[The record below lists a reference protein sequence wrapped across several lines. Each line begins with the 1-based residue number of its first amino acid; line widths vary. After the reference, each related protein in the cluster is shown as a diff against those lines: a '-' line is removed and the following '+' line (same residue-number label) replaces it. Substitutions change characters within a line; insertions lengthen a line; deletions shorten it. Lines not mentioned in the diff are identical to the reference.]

1 VTIPTDLDRVIHSP
15 KRLAAMAILASSTSS
30 DFSYLRDQLQ
40 LSDSDLSKQM
50 AALRDAGY
58 VRDHKQGHG
67 RNGQTRYSITRA
79 GRAAYQ
85 AYRRHLA
92 DLLEQ

>member
-1 VTIPTDLDRVIHSP
+1 VSIPTDLDRVIHSP

-30 DFSYLRDQLQ
+30 DFAYLREQLH

-58 VRDHKQGHG
+58 VRDRKQGHG
-67 RNGQTRYSITRA
+67 RNGQTRYSITRE
-79 GRAAYQ
+79 GRAAYR

-92 DLLEQ
+92 DLLGQ